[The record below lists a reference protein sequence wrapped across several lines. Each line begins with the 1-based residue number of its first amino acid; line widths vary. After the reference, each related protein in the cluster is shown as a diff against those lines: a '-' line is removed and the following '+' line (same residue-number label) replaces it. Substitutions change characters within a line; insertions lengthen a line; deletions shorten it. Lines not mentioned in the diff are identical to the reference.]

1 MKILVSPDP
10 DINSCRLVL
19 LHDVGVVVVVAVDV
33 AVDSVALC
41 AAVKAAH
48 DSRTLV
54 DVVPTVRILFL
65 LDNLL

>member
-19 LHDVGVVVVVAVDV
+19 LHDVDVDVAVDV

>member
-1 MKILVSPDP
+1 MSVSPDP

-19 LHDVGVVVVVAVDV
+19 LHDDVVDVDV

-65 LDNLL
+65 LESLL

>member
-19 LHDVGVVVVVAVDV
+19 LHDVDVDV